1 MLHFLCSCSYLFT
14 FLLSS
19 EFYWHT
25 RLNSTAY
32 FFWPTLYIPD
42 PRRKEESCC
51 SSERE
56 KERAA
61 TYRIMLRTLTARRVS
76 LILYKGSR
84 LAPKSACSLE
94 WSRPPSNTSFSGPTK
109 VCIPDG
115 ISVGSAVLTQLTIV
129 TNRHR
134 HTHGCQMIRFKKPDR
149 TLRRRM
155 CWGKENEEEIPP
167 PQSTS
172 RSGGALYS
180 VDWSWAVHRS
190 ETKTILMH
198 FVVKNR
204 LWWREFY

>member
-19 EFYWHT
+19 EFHWHT

-56 KERAA
+56 
-61 TYRIMLRTLTARRVS
+61 RTCCHLPNNVENIDRTPGIS
-76 LILYKGSR
+76 DTLQS
-84 LAPKSACSLE
+84 PKSACSLE
-94 WSRPPSNTSFSGPTK
+94 WSRPPSNTSFSGPTQ
-109 VCIPDG
+109 VCIPNG
-115 ISVGSAVLTQLTIV
+115 ISVGSAVLTQLTIM

-172 RSGGALYS
+172 RSGGTLYS

-190 ETKTILMH
+190 ETKTILVH
-198 FVVKNR
+198 
-204 LWWREFY
+204 L